1 MYESIKPV
9 PRIFKRVIPMSA
21 SDITSLVSIITAA
34 ASKIES
40 FYKDRSPKPVP
51 TLDDVDPH
59 PLDVGICP
67 LEVKH
72 SVQMLEGACA
82 QLCAVLSRPDHTML
96 NVRNYLCGEFSSSDS
111 PLAIFKGTTK
121 SNSSPGSKQIASI
134 KVFEPACLGVVL
146 RARVADILLDKPSG
160 LSVSEIGAQ
169 CGIEPRKLSRVLRT
183 LCSTHIFR
191 EGEFPEN
198 GKTKYDS
205 MTLIVTNDVFANNRL
220 SMQLVSSTPMWC
232 AGMHM

>member
-9 PRIFKRVIPMSA
+9 HQIFKNVIPMSV

-34 ASKIES
+34 ASQIES
-40 FYKDRSPKPVP
+40 FYKDQSPKPVP

-59 PLDVGICP
+59 PLDDGICP

-82 QLCAVLSRPDHTML
+82 QLCATLSRPNHTIL
-96 NVRNYLCGEFSSSDS
+96 NVRDSLCGEFSSSDS
-111 PLAIFKGTTK
+111 RIAIFKGTTS
-121 SNSSPGSKQIASI
+121 SNSSPEVKITSI

-146 RARVADILLDKPSG
+146 RARIADILLDKPSG
-160 LSVSEIGAQ
+160 LSVSEISAQ
-169 CGIEPRKLSRVLRT
+169 CGIDPRKLSRVLRT

-191 EGEFPEN
+191 EGKFQKIERP
-198 GKTKYDS
+198 S
-205 MTLIVTNDVFANNRL
+205 AI
-220 SMQLVSSTPMWC
+220 
-232 AGMHM
+232 